1 MLKEKIKILG
11 DRFKF
16 YKPEATNM
24 LSPTSKEYVITEDNI
39 EELLESFNE
48 NPEIFVYAKHKG
60 QPDEERK
67 AIGKIKAL
75 RKLLDE
81 IGLEAD
87 IEFNEDG
94 IEVIENAS
102 KSPSVEMI
110 GDILDNE
117 IDEDNIV
124 YLNKLK
130 LTGLALVELPA
141 SEGVPIV
148 ASAILQLNGGI
159 DKMEN
164 KKTLDELVKDFEATG
179 EVSNEMLDL
188 IKEDVEMLKLIVS
201 KALGSMQSKTEDTT
215 EVMTE
220 AMSEDVKT
228 EDTTDDNSE
237 DVIVE
242 DATKKEEDDK
252 KELTASAWE
261 RALNKQAEKK
271 GYLKA
276 SVVSVDT
283 TYNEAKQLYRAGFN
297 LSRVV
302 SILEK
307 DNRIKYISAIKSEDK
322 VINLSAVQKDDA
334 INEIKKLLK

>member
-1 MLKEKIKILG
+1 
-11 DRFKF
+11 
-16 YKPEATNM
+16 
-24 LSPTSKEYVITEDNI
+24 
-39 EELLESFNE
+39 
-48 NPEIFVYAKHKG
+48 
-60 QPDEERK
+60 
-67 AIGKIKAL
+67 
-75 RKLLDE
+75 
-81 IGLEAD
+81 
-87 IEFNEDG
+87 
-94 IEVIENAS
+94 
-102 KSPSVEMI
+102 MI